1 MNNAIK
7 KPGFLRVLAWL
18 LVIACLLTNVPATV
32 FAADAAPDTG
42 AQDGTTETVPAT
54 TETVPATTET
64 VPATTET
71 VPATTE
77 TVPETTA
84 ASVSAGGKLRTAAP
98 VASGS
103 GDGGA
108 IELSGYTRNL
118 NIFSQNAFNLASDST
133 PVANAASG
141 YTLTG
146 TAAYDIV
153 IGDRD
158 ASYTDEI
165 SAPVNADISVVMN
178 SVTVGEGKSVTVRKV
193 YGGANRVIMTTQT
206 REGTDG
212 NSQPYPATSISTL
225 TVEEYAK
232 LTLTLADDTTITALN
247 LGEDSELVINT
258 NGYTLT
264 VGSIS
269 GLGNVTINGGTVKC
283 GTIDVQNLTVDGA
296 TLDAGGSGTI
306 TADDAI
312 ALNNATVNN
321 AALLGFNASSYGTNT
336 LTMTGSNSFS
346 TVTTVGAGNG
356 CASVV
361 SISGAATSTLETTF
375 VSDYTITYQQ
385 GSATLT
391 PADSWPVAY
400 RVSNNAIIGSVSKSG
415 YTAGSSVTLPEYADQ
430 GYEYAG
436 WVNGEDAITAI
447 SSVLGNVELTLKMT
461 AGAVVVTYDLG
472 YTPSQYTNDD
482 YTTIEKTTT
491 DSTSIGET
499 ITLAAPSQGRFG
511 YEFAGWEIT
520 TGENAGDIITG
531 TTYAVSY
538 ASVEEAGAG
547 GYLLNLTAVWTPKQ
561 YKVRLQLDVTVDEAY
576 VLISTTPD
584 DADSWMTI
592 ADFAAEKAQYVSWD
606 AVNKT
611 LSFMDGNGN
620 DKLISYDTETLAE
633 YFEAIGGYPYL
644 MDTREGETARR
655 QFTQWGTR
663 TGTLVDENTKYVY
676 AEGSFLDG
684 RGTATL
690 EEYEQ
695 TLVQAPITLMSKW
708 EVVDYTLTTDVGM
721 NWTIYVD
728 DDATDNI
735 PAVMVTPDE
744 NGQITVKQGYTI
756 TYVYPENT
764 TDLGFT
770 LWSLGLEKNGAWEY
784 GQIAVDASANT
795 GDLYERFSFVMPA
808 GNVAAAYYRNDA
820 RSSDA
825 GTKLLNPTYD
835 EAWVDLSGGDI
846 TFAKNVTYRGYT
858 KSGFYHQKY
867 VPSMTPWFYD
877 EDKGQYFYA
886 WDIRQGFYVTTN
898 NVATANQLTLAEG
911 MTVNLRECVMTA
923 TEGFTNEVSGT
934 GVKGVEMMQVLAT
947 LNVTSND
954 TVFDVIN
961 KKLTSAGADF
971 ASYGNIVL
979 DTEDAVAY
987 TVHLVLHGENS
998 VNAITQ
1004 DDFLDKGLYYT
1015 VRMENASGKTDGT
1028 VNLGTIVGG
1037 INARFAEGITVNEID
1052 NGFDFIIYTAFNSVD
1067 VGSGVCLNAP
1077 NKKVIVANSFST
1089 SGTSRVYLK
1098 NLYATNRVLMYGS
1111 SYLRVYGDVIN
1122 GVGMVLMQGSS
1133 SMVVDGSLVP
1143 RYQDYNIVDSTVN
1156 TTGYLVV
1163 KGNRCDVSRV
1173 NWKNGTLICNALVVG
1188 KEFNFSGGTII
1199 ANQLMSTPATYPRYV
1214 FNSATGE
1221 WGFKESGDGTS
1232 YTSPA
1237 RENGD
1242 NYPFLVHP
1250 QSSTGEFL
1258 YVISGSANVN
1268 LLGYYKANLVDGEY
1282 RYDTS
1287 ITATDAG
1294 NPVSQVISAVIDP
1307 ATGDL
1312 AATAG
1317 ADVVSS
1323 ALETAKAAAA
1333 DYSGNEC
1340 VVLGNS
1346 TYSSDAGSKAVRKVE
1361 ITGGSLWAA
1370 GNVTFRNDTTVS
1382 GGTVTCGGTFGSKGN
1397 LTLSGGEVTAS
1408 QVGNAYTLTAPAG
1421 DGLLRWKTTTV
1432 SGGTIKSNSDE
1443 PLILGAYT
1451 SASDGTES
1459 GTVIPQGTLI
1469 ITDGSNIPAGTKLTH
1484 DVYVNYVDG
1493 NLFTSEDLTN
1503 PQSVR
1508 FEATWADGNT
1518 VLADAAWAITE
1529 EAVFQAP
1536 PKKND
1541 AEAYGIWKLE
1551 VISGPEVAK
1560 IDENNA
1566 FLDGNGAVS
1575 TDASAYDRL
1584 QIPLYAV
1591 SNVNLLKIV
1600 DGVEYV
1606 TKVTAGPVGGEQVE
1620 LTISDENTVSIPAG
1634 HQVTLTVNNEM
1645 LAKDKT
1651 VVWYQDGTGAV
1662 FNLLDDTS
1670 VTGNAVTF
1678 TMPANDVEAFIT
1690 DEITLDLYAYEIAV
1704 TADGFRTEYEANNP
1718 EKAFHY
1724 TGNIRV
1730 TQTNLDDTQWFNADY
1745 YNGQSWYDGTHA
1757 VRPVIDGSVST
1768 SADSVNYYTYNRI
1781 WFTDGFNNMSS
1792 ADAVQNNRKVT
1803 LEHVLQAGA
1812 DYDAGVKL
1820 AAGTAVELTIDG
1832 PNQVHL
1838 IEVPHGT
1845 SFKASGA
1852 DGSSVNNSKDS
1863 DVLSFYPS
1871 ESQTAYRN
1879 NALIGNWYGL
1889 AGTMEVENMR
1899 IETRCI
1905 NGGYFGYS
1913 NWVDHNDDSVSIT
1926 YRNVSFNHPA
1936 IWSCGGLGY
1945 NMSQV
1950 NFEGCKFDM
1959 KGDEQYP
1966 GKLFTRC
1973 GDVNV
1978 TDSTIFYHDLGGYG
1992 TSGYPF
1998 FYGILGSVNLNEGA
2012 NVILTGRKSTA
2023 ERTYLEAQAASDST
2037 ATVYVNSGA
2046 ALVTPGHVRL
2056 TELVVNGGTVEVGA
2070 TVDSSGAYTA
2080 GSSDGYLFC
2089 PEVTVESGT
2098 LDAGGIVVAGFY
2110 APNDYAADKN
2120 VLTEDNFY
2128 TKMAA
2133 GESICDGTGYSGLV
2147 INGGEVNADFVGG
2160 DVNGKVTVNG
2170 GTLNASRIGTRGGL
2184 LGYTLYIGQNVDYYE
2199 YAKIPVGATVTINGG
2214 EVNVTD
2220 DGYLGGMKSTVNVTG
2235 GTVNLGENTTLGMT
2249 ETQKAT
2255 LEADAANQGGTVKN
2269 AVAVNVSGGLVTMTD
2284 GTNSGSIS
2292 APYGTVTVSGSDT
2305 AVHVK
2310 DMTALNGGTITISD
2324 AHTGLSNPC
2333 GGLDKAHDQVG
2344 VKVELL
2350 EAEQVN
2356 ILNNAVVYAKNA
2368 DSATKAGSLQVGT
2381 VEKPNAHLY
2390 TQNYNETGAVV
2401 EGENSKIYGTQTFSI
2416 TYVLNDDALD
2426 PATNSANNPT
2436 SYIYGSTNADG
2447 DTQISLEDPTR
2458 YGYNFLGWYVMSG
2471 EEEVPLNGVLT
2482 TALQTNY
2489 TVYAK
2494 WEPKTVTFTVTIPA
2508 SVFGDNAAAEFEG
2521 LAGTNAD
2528 GVFTFNETF
2537 TVPYRGLIVGS
2548 GEGTLDFEKYLTN
2561 SYVIQQLQIRDTYL
2575 DSIVVVS
2582 GNDTTIDKAIL
2593 DAYTAK
2599 VTAEG
2604 ADATL
2609 NLEAVRVAKNV
2620 VNLTLYANRNTSG
2633 KPSSVSYNYTTAP
2646 QTVRETFV
2654 RSSVDI
2660 DKTVA
2665 QAQGFVTAAGSLIAA
2680 SAPGY
2685 TFHGWFVNEDGTGIM
2700 LAQETVITQDMPSD
2714 YYASWTPNTYTIQF
2728 NSDGGA
2734 ITTTDAQPAGGE
2746 SAALNATVV
2755 YDTVINGGMTIGST
2769 GSQSLPYA
2777 WKEGYIFNGWTFEGA
2792 NGTVIKADDTT
2803 TVLCKEVFGDA
2814 LNTDANETTVALTL
2828 TADYTPV
2835 TVSYDLNGGAWV
2847 NADAV
2852 DTTPAYGAPLAGYA
2866 TATNGGIVSTS
2877 AAEFATSHTYVDGDY
2892 RETLVRK
2899 GYTFAGWLD
2908 ENGVEYYTIPKY
2920 ENVAVTAKW
2929 TPNTYTLNLHSGTNA
2944 ESVYADYN
2952 PTGENKTGITVKVG
2966 QEVSADVAGVNVTN
2980 WPARSDWYAYNE
2992 GVEPTDENA
3001 KRYLLGFTFDML
3013 DPGNTDT
3020 ANTAGYAVYN
3030 QYAED
3035 ITELLNSG
3043 AIHSKQEAS
3052 TAGTVFGLPEDADYS
3067 DLVTGAT
3074 SVPDYP
3080 DGSTIDMYAVYR
3092 ERSLV
3097 FVEYV
3102 QKADGTS
3109 KTVLYSAPWNTFS
3122 NYPFD
3127 ASNGYPALGNE
3138 AALNAEGYYLIGWRI
3153 NGTNY
3158 TDPAYTDEA
3167 TYEANKETYKT
3178 KAETLGTYDIMV
3190 YTLYAAQVEDTKAA
3204 LTASTDPT
3212 AASGSTYN
3220 YTLPGSIQEGKLRYE
3235 FANLDGLTVVKKADL
3250 EKFDEDTANNTV
3262 AIQVTLTDT
3271 NGATYGP
3278 YDLETA
3284 GAGNTIGTVAVGAGW
3299 KVSMTLYHSSVMSQE
3314 VTYPIDLKL
3323 TFDNDDNAANDNP
3336 LSNQHVLFE
3345 GLDVKLQPSEYEVT
3359 YVAQVPDALTPTTW
3373 NGFDTTT
3380 KTQVKTVAYGSA
3392 TLAADQIP
3400 VIPGYSAGDWT
3411 NATETIAL
3419 GGALKLT
3426 ADEAADGKV
3435 TLTTDYTINNHSLT
3449 ADSKTLELWTVK
3461 AGSSNLTDAGLNVPY
3476 GTTVTFTGKSG
3487 ADAQFI
3493 TLEIAGQEPVRLDK
3507 YTSNTNT
3514 FTMPDADVH
3523 AIYQDTKVLYLEN
3536 GNISITAS
3544 GYTQSGGAVE
3554 LDEDWTGNY
3563 LILQNADDDASEA
3576 TAYTLSLSGDL
3587 TGQAINLGSLNIS
3600 SANSIALDT
3609 TAKANLTL
3617 GYEDTAASLT
3627 AKNVLVPYG
3636 AVLTMTNVDPDAKAD
3651 VSLAPAA
3658 GSAVI
3663 GGKGDKNGQINLDNL
3678 NLTMELTAPSAASG
3692 IGSGSQSAGGDA
3704 VTIRDSA
3711 ITVKQVE
3718 AAVQVYQGAW
3728 IGGNAVESVTLTNTT
3743 VTEHADSK
3751 TMIGPKAVDGDTVTL
3766 TDSKI
3771 GTSDAPVTVPVNAG
3785 TKLAL
3790 TNAEVYQAGL
3800 RNQTP
3805 IGTDATGTIEVK
3817 DSTVQADA
3825 QDAPALYTGTMKI
3838 YDAAS
3843 DVMLGGTQIVEMSNG
3858 DVTIT
3863 DTSIT
3868 QDSSTHDHAGDY
3880 LLLHEITDTNAGDLT
3895 VNSLAADASVTV
3907 NAMEIGKITANGDT
3921 EIDLAGDVTVNGTVT
3936 IADGKTLTV
3945 DGGESTLTLT
3955 SVADSE
3961 GTFVQENGKLDAGSA
3976 FDCAKLDVT
3985 LKNVTTT
3992 AADLVAENLT
4002 LIGGT
4007 VTATGNV
4014 GSEGVEGG
4022 VTTVKLDGARVEA
4035 ERVGALGEQGK
4046 TFTFVELQNNYS
4058 LSADTTLVR
4067 DHYRLAYN
4075 VSDKYTTDSLPA
4087 TLRTETTAGETT
4099 YLPRI
4104 PGAPAYTGEGT
4115 SRFGCWYLLDADG
4128 NKVALSQTDVPG
4140 FDKRQSALIVQN
4152 INWAEPAADDG
4163 TRTLNLYAHINV
4175 TAEAAIQAGRTLDPA
4190 EFTGTGAAVSVTRA
4204 DAWTAKFTVSGSLE
4218 DSTYQLALDQAFP
4231 AGTKL
4236 TLWLDDANGIGSYYH
4251 YTCTGSETVIAL
4263 NSFTAIGGTGKAALT
4278 STGDETVLYLAA
4290 QFPGVGTATD
4300 TAVKLQLVTGT
4311 DATDLASVTYSLTD
4325 APSASVTADADTV
4338 TVDWSGDGAMTAE
4351 KLFLV
4356 AEITG
4361 GDIAYGAKVT
4371 LDDAAGTR
4379 IGRNQILF
4387 TLGDADTAIDGT
4399 VYAWAIEGLDAGEY
4413 TVTWHLTAA
4422 PAGNDNVMGGL
4433 LASATPVSHEVE
4445 APVAPEMD
4453 IMSISTDSRVLTA
4466 GTENTVTITLASNG
4480 GVEALAEVQSAIL
4493 ASFGE
4498 TDDVTCAVTGSD
4510 DAGYT
4515 ATVTFAASA
4524 APGTYRICFSM
4535 DDPET
4540 GSAND
4545 NVYAAFIL
4553 EAAE

>member
-1 MNNAIK
+1 MNNAMK

-178 SVTVGEGKSVTVRKV
+178 SVTVGESKSVTVRKV
-193 YGGANRVIMTTQT
+193 YDGANRVIMTTQT

-212 NSQPYPATSISTL
+212 NNQPYPATSISTL

-361 SISGAATSTLETTF
+361 SISGAAASTLETTF
-375 VSDYTITYQQ
+375 VSDYTITYQH

-520 TGENAGDIITG
+520 TGENAGEIITG

-744 NGQITVKQGYTI
+744 NGQITVKQGYTV

-820 RSSDA
+820 RSSDE

-877 EDKGQYFYA
+877 EAKGQYFYA

-923 TEGFTNEVSGT
+923 TS
-934 GVKGVEMMQVLAT
+934 
-947 LNVTSND
+947 
-954 TVFDVIN
+954 
-961 KKLTSAGADF
+961 DF
-971 ASYGNIVL
+971 AANAKGTCLGPVNLMQCVTYDEVPTNASYDQMKVQFADAGIDVADYGNIVL
-979 DTEDAVAY
+979 NTEDGIAY
-987 TVHLVLHGENS
+987 TTNLVLHGKNTIT
-998 VNAITQ
+998 AIVQ
-1004 DDFLDKGLYYT
+1004 DDFTDQKTFYSLNIK
-1015 VRMENASGKTDGT
+1015 EASGAEAELE
-1028 VNLGTIVGG
+1028 LGAIIGGMQMAMSDIV
-1037 INARFAEGITVNEID
+1037 VNEQD
-1052 NGFDFIIYTAFNSVD
+1052 NGFDYIVYSTIGEARFVSTT
-1067 VGSGVCLNAP
+1067 LNAP
-1077 NKKVIVANSFST
+1077 DKIASARSILGV
-1089 SGTSRVYLK
+1089 SGTGKAYVREVFAGNRISATEDGYLRVCGDVIYGYGTVYLK
-1098 NLYATNRVLMYGS
+1098 DNASIVIDGNLMPIIQNYQS
-1111 SYLRVYGDVIN
+1111 SDMVI
-1122 GVGMVLMQGSS
+1122 
-1133 SMVVDGSLVP
+1133 
-1143 RYQDYNIVDSTVN
+1143 N
-1156 TTGYLVV
+1156 TTGYLIV
-1163 KGNRCDVSRV
+1163 KGNRCDISRV
-1173 NWKNGTLICNALVVG
+1173 DWKGGTLICNALVVG
-1188 KEFNFSGGTII
+1188 KEFNFEGGTII
-1199 ANQLMSTPATYPRYV
+1199 ANQLMSSPVKFPRYK
-1214 FNSATGE
+1214 AGE
-1221 WGFKESGDGTS
+1221 DGSWSLVESGENTG
-1232 YTSPA
+1232 YTMPA

-1242 NYPFLVHP
+1242 CYPFLVYA
-1250 QSSTGEFL
+1250 QDTGGIF
-1258 YVISGSANVN
+1258 YYQISGSANVN
-1268 LLGYYKANLVDGEY
+1268 LLGYYKANLVDGEFK
-1282 RYDTS
+1282 YDTS
-1287 ITATDAG
+1287 IAATDAG

-1312 AATAG
+1312 AAAAG
-1317 ADVVSS
+1317 ADAVSS

-1333 DYSGNEC
+1333 ANYSGNEC
-1340 VVLGNS
+1340 VVLGDS
-1346 TYSSDAGSKAVRKVE
+1346 THSHDSASSSTFREVE

-1382 GGTVTCGGTFGSKGN
+1382 GGTVTCGGTFGTKGN
-1397 LTLSGGEVTAS
+1397 LTLSGGSVTAS
-1408 QVGNAYTLTAPAG
+1408 QVGNAYISTKLTS
-1421 DGLLRWKTTTV
+1421 DGFTQWKTTTID
-1432 SGGTIKSNSDE
+1432 GGTVNSNTDA
-1443 PLILGAYT
+1443 PLVIGALT
-1451 SASDGTES
+1451 QASDGTES

-1541 AEAYGIWKLE
+1541 AEASGIWKLE

-1560 IDENNA
+1560 IDENND

-1591 SNVNLLKIV
+1591 SNVNRLQIM
-1600 DGVEYV
+1600 DGAEYV
-1606 TKVTAGPVGGEQVE
+1606 TKVTAGPAGGEQVE
-1620 LTISDENTVSIPAG
+1620 LTFSDDNSAEVPGGYEVTVTVS
-1634 HQVTLTVNNEM
+1634 NEI

-1651 VVWYQDGTGAV
+1651 VIWYQDGTGQV
-1662 FNLLDDTS
+1662 FNLVGDTS
-1670 VTGNAVTF
+1670 LDGNTITF
-1678 TMPANDVEAFIT
+1678 TMPTADAEVYVT
-1690 DEITLDLYAYEIAV
+1690 DEITLDLYSHDIAV
-1704 TADGFRTEYEANNP
+1704 TADGFRTAWEEGDPA
-1718 EKAFHY
+1718 KTFHY
-1724 TGNIRV
+1724 TGSIRISQSNV
-1730 TQTNLDDTQWFNADY
+1730 PDTVWFNAY
-1745 YNGQSWYDGTHA
+1745 GSWYDGTQP
-1757 VRPVIDGSVST
+1757 VRPCKDATSKVAVISSASV
-1768 SADSVNYYTYNRI
+1768 AYFAMNRI
-1781 WFTDGFNNMSS
+1781 LFEDDFDNTDAG
-1792 ADAVQNNRKVT
+1792 DRKVT
-1803 LEHVLQAGA
+1803 LEHVLQKGA

-1820 AAGTAVELTIDG
+1820 EVGAQVVLTIDG

-1838 IEVPHGT
+1838 VEVPQGSYCKIAGAQGT
-1845 SFKASGA
+1845 STNDSA
-1852 DGSSVNNSKDS
+1852 DS
-1863 DVLSFYPS
+1863 DVLCFYPS
-1871 ESQTAYRN
+1871 TAATQARN
-1879 NALIGNWYGL
+1879 NALFGNWYGT
-1889 AGTMEVENMR
+1889 AGEMVLENLR
-1899 IETRCI
+1899 IALRSTNSGI
-1905 NGGYFGYS
+1905 LGYS
-1913 NWVDHNDDSVSIT
+1913 GNVADAANNETTSIT
-1926 YRNVSFNHPA
+1926 YRGVSFTHP
-1936 IWSCGGLGY
+1936 GLWVASGLAH
-1945 NMSQV
+1945 NLTEV
-1950 NFEGCKFDM
+1950 NIENCNFDLQ
-1959 KGDEQYP
+1959 GDDQYP
-1966 GKLFTRC
+1966 GSLFNNC
-1973 GDVNV
+1973 DYVNI
-1978 TDSTIFYHDLGGYG
+1978 DNSTIYYKDLGGSG
-1992 TSGYPF
+1992 TRAFPF
-1998 FYGILGSVNLNEGA
+1998 FYGIMKEA
-2012 NVILTGRKSTA
+2012 NINNSNITLTGRYSTS
-2023 ERTYLEAQAASDST
+2023 TVKYLESQGADQT
-2037 ATVYVNSGA
+2037 KATIYVNSGTN
-2046 ALVTPGHVRL
+2046 LVTPGHIRL
-2056 TELVVNGGTVEVGA
+2056 NALVVNGGTMTVGA
-2070 TVDSSGAYTA
+2070 DGK
-2080 GSSDGYLFC
+2080 GYLFC

-2098 LDAGGIVVAGFY
+2098 LNAGGIVAAGYY
-2110 APNDYAADKN
+2110 APANYDGIEVTVKTQTTFNAH
-2120 VLTEDNFY
+2120 
-2128 TKMAA
+2128 MAA
-2133 GESICDGTGYSGLV
+2133 GRYVQDGTGYSGLV

-2220 DGYLGGMKSTVNVTG
+2220 GGYLGGMKSTVNVTG

-2324 AHTGLSNPC
+2324 AHTGLSNPY

-2416 TYVLNDDALD
+2416 TYVLNDDTLD

-2992 GVEPTDENA
+2992 GEDPTDENA

-3052 TAGTVFGLPEDADYS
+3052 TAGTVFGLPEDADYT

-3158 TDPAYTDEA
+3158 TDPAYTDET

-3190 YTLYAAQVEDTKAA
+3190 YTLYAAQVKDTKAA

-3544 GYTQSGGAVE
+3544 GYTQSGGTVE

-3658 GSAVI
+3658 GSAAI

-3805 IGTDATGTIEVK
+3805 IGTDATGTIEVTG
-3817 DSTVQADA
+3817 STVQADA

-3961 GTFVQENGKLDAGSA
+3961 GTFVQENGNLNAGSA

-4104 PGAPAYTGEGT
+4104 PDAPDYTGEGT

-4263 NSFTAIGGTGKAALT
+4263 NSFTAIGGTSKAALT

-4466 GTENTVTITLASNG
+4466 GTENTVTITLTSNG